1 MANVKTERTS
11 RRSRQTF
18 PAPENFLY
26 RFFAILVV
34 TVGGTAAYYLIT
46 LDLPGID
53 ALKDYRPSI
62 ASRVLDENDELIDE
76 FLPGRPE
83 DD

>member
-1 MANVKTERTS
+1 MANRKNRKDSPGEAVRLS
-11 RRSRQTF
+11 RLLKIF
-18 PAPENFLY
+18 FIV
-26 RFFAILVV
+26 FFAILVV

-76 FLPGRPE
+76 FLDRKSVV
-83 DD
+83 